1 MPSVDGVTGRQV
13 HVVFALAWM
22 LIASLFIFHA
32 SLLFEVA
39 WQLQRFGAWLI
50 ANLGPRSAG
59 KAIIF
64 GCFVMLFFA
73 HLAES
78 MVWALLIWRAGLT
91 PSFSAGLYFSATSMT
106 ALGYGDMVLQPPWRI
121 LGPLMAISG
130 LLMFGCSTAFL
141 FVIIQAVWVHLG

>member
-1 MPSVDGVTGRQV
+1 MPSAGGITGR
-13 HVVFALAWM
+13 HVYLVFSLAWL
-22 LIASLFIFHA
+22 LIASLFFFHA

-39 WQLQRFGAWLI
+39 WHMQRYGAWLI
-50 ANLGPRSAG
+50 PHLRPRSAG

-78 MVWALLIWRAGLT
+78 MAWGLLIWRAGLT

-106 ALGYGDMVLQPPWRI
+106 ALGYGDVVLLPPWRI
-121 LGPLMAISG
+121 FGPLMAISG

-141 FVIIQAVWVHLG
+141 FVVIQAVWEHLG